1 MSNLKHCQG
10 CGRDLPR
17 HLFPRGKD
25 LCFNCTFNGPGVK
38 EDVITTP
45 VLEVETTIKNDM
57 ELVYLKHEEKIIKTV
72 KEEATGMTRKDIS
85 RSTGLTVDTLYPLL
99 RKLTDQGEVVM
110 TKEVVDDRLMNVYY
124 PPSKEL
130 KVEVEET
137 VEEDSTERYN
147 NGVDRYNETVETHN
161 KGQDWCELKNRLIT
175 TANKSAA
182 GIQEGLVQALQIMVD
197 MEEEATP

>member
-1 MSNLKHCQG
+1 MNLKHCPG

-17 HLFPRGKD
+17 HLFPRGKE
-25 LCFNCTFNGPGVK
+25 LCFNCTLNGPGVK

-197 MEEEATP
+197 MEEEAIP